1 MIRVSEEQIPTAT
14 EFLDMPA
21 QEIRHYLDSG
31 KIPPELSE
39 EQIAQLPPGTE
50 YSYAMARASAGDQ
63 FWIARIGSWVEG
75 VKTATEAKEERREQ
89 ISSYRDVEYR
99 EGVPASDFNYLSY
112 DHAELKS
119 YVEPINAADI
129 TAYSDTYHD
138 LHKLLQRLSEDL
150 REAVTKSQSGWEGE
164 AADSAHGYFTSLA
177 DWSESN
183 SQNAHIASDIIAA
196 ESSAASTAKN
206 SMPEPIPFDLEKEM
220 ESWGSNPLTTI
231 EQISK
236 TFEKWEESRAAHEQA
251 AEVMHRYDA
260 ELQEAGNKQPV
271 FAEPPS
277 FGGGSAESS
286 VKPSGVIQVPDTSAT
301 GGGTKAS
308 GYAGVPGGSVSP
320 STGGGGY
327 GGGGLGAPSPTP
339 PPGGG
344 PSTGAGVVPPVT
356 RPSGL
361 NPGGGMTRPPA
372 GGRGSQRSGF
382 GPGGMGAVPAAGLAG
397 GFGPGG
403 GGGGGSYGGGRVPG
417 AGFGP
422 GGGAGGAGG
431 AGAGSGAATGARPMG
446 GPAAAGPGAAA
457 AAAGAAGRGGMGAAP
472 MGAGAGAGKGG
483 QGGEDNEH
491 QRPTYLVEADPDD
504 VFGTDQR
511 TAPPVIGA

>member
-1 MIRVSEEQIPTAT
+1 MIRVPEEQIPTAT

-206 SMPEPIPFDLEKEM
+206 SMPEPIPFNLEKEM
-220 ESWGSNPLTTI
+220 EGWGANPFTAH
-231 EQISK
+231 EQISQAIDK
-236 TFEKWEESRAAHEQA
+236 MEESRAEHEKAVQ
-251 AEVMHRYDA
+251 VMTQYDA
-260 ELQEAGNKQPV
+260 DLQEAGNKQPV

-277 FGGGSAESS
+277 FGGGGGDGRGG
-286 VKPSGVIQVPDTSAT
+286 PSGVIRVPEVSGDTSA
-301 GGGTKAS
+301 S
-308 GYAGVPGGSVSP
+308 GFAGGVPGGAGSP
-320 STGGGGY
+320 SPGGGG
-327 GGGGLGAPSPTP
+327 GGFAPPSSPP
-339 PPGGG
+339 PPGGVG
-344 PSTGAGVVPPVT
+344 PSTGAGVVPAVT

-361 NPGGGMTRPPA
+361 NPGGMTRPPSG
-372 GGRGSQRSGF
+372 GGRNPNRAGF
-382 GPGGMGAVPAAGLAG
+382 GPGGVGAVPAAGFAPGG

-403 GGGGGSYGGGRVPG
+403 GGGGYGGGRIPG

-422 GGGAGGAGG
+422 GGAGGAGAGAG
-431 AGAGSGAATGARPMG
+431 AGAGSGAATGAKPMG
-446 GPAAAGPGAAA
+446 GPGAAGPGAAA
-457 AAAGAAGRGGMGAAP
+457 AAGAGAAGRGGMGAAP

>member
-422 GGGAGGAGG
+422 WRRCWRSRWCWGWFGRGHRGQADGRSRSGRARRGSGGCRCGRPWWHGGGSHGGR
-431 AGAGSGAATGARPMG
+431 SRC
-446 GPAAAGPGAAA
+446 
-457 AAAGAAGRGGMGAAP
+457 R
-472 MGAGAGAGKGG
+472 
-483 QGGEDNEH
+483 
-491 QRPTYLVEADPDD
+491 
-504 VFGTDQR
+504 
-511 TAPPVIGA
+511 